1 MSEEP
6 TETKKEVITAAA
18 PPQRASSTPG
28 KHYVPIAPT
37 GNVMY

>member
-6 TETKKEVITAAA
+6 ADKNQEVITAAA
-18 PPQRASSTPG
+18 PPQRTSSTPG